1 LHQPWGKTGLA
12 VLLAGSLLAG
22 AAGVPA
28 ASAAGSVSIV
38 LDGVPLPLDAAPR
51 VDKGVT
57 LVPFRTIAEALG
69 IAVEW
74 NAAAQTIR
82 ATGTDAS
89 GNKAE
94 VLLRIGRKSAQ
105 VNGAAVPLDAAP
117 VVQQGRVLI
126 PLAFFG
132 RQFGAQVGWDGA
144 TQTVAIRSPQRP
156 MRLLGFYALSSYD
169 QVGRISALNAVAFGW
184 SRIGPDGKFTTAGK
198 EYKWPQPAGDVT
210 PESIVQATNAQPAD
224 TYLLV
229 YSVDGNGELMK
240 MLSDPALAEDS
251 LAQIVATAKDK
262 GFGGVMLDYEGLG
275 LHDDPIQA
283 RKLLNDYVADLA
295 KRLRAEG
302 LKLGLALQPPNGSFK
317 GYDYKTLGS
326 LADEIVLMAYE
337 YHDEKTPEP
346 SDRVDEAIRLSLAA
360 GIAKSKLLL
369 GVNMDHENEKSVG
382 DKLGLAKRYG
392 LSGVAFWRLGIL
404 TPAEMKAIDA
414 SVVKKS

>member
-1 LHQPWGKTGLA
+1 M
-12 VLLAGSLLAG
+12 LLAGSLLAG

>member
-1 LHQPWGKTGLA
+1 